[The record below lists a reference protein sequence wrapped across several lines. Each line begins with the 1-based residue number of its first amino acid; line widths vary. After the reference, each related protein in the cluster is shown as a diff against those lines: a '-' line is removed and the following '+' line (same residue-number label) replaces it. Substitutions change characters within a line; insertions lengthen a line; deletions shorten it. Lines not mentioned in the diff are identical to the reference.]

1 MGSGKTPDTEVLVA
15 GAGPVGLTAAHELA
29 RRGVRVRVV
38 DRAEG
43 PAVTSRATATHA
55 RALEVY
61 HQMGVLEDVL
71 RLGRRV
77 EKFTMHQRG
86 RALAQLDA
94 DFSRLP
100 TRFPFTLQIDQ
111 VLTEQVLRAH
121 VRDLGVKIEWGV
133 GLEQVTSHDDHA
145 AVTLRRADGTA
156 ERLTV
161 PWLIGADGAHS
172 TVRRALGI
180 DLVGENNETWLTADA
195 VLDTD
200 LPPDSLHW
208 MHTGHGTILMV
219 PFPEPGK
226 WRLLDTVDVDR
237 ADEPEVIAE
246 RFTQKIARGTG
257 RALTVRELTWV
268 SVFTIRQRMIR
279 TMRSGRCFLAGDAAH
294 VHSPASGQ
302 GMNTGV
308 QDAHNLAWKLAAVVH
323 GHAAEALLDSY
334 SAERVPVGEKLL
346 MSTKTATSLV
356 ALQNAAARV
365 LLPAGLGLLDAV
377 RPVRRKVERK
387 VQRVMSGL
395 ALAYPDSP
403 LTFAAQRPDGIA
415 PGARVGCTARTER
428 DSAGW
433 RALCEEFT
441 DPRWVLLVRPS
452 AGASPAGRA
461 ALERIDRRYGAEVRV
476 RTVGASGCA
485 PGPHP
490 LADPDGALWRGLGVP
505 DPGYALVRPDGYL
518 AAKGGLGAADELE
531 HLLRRVH
538 LLPGDEGADAHPAGD
553 GPGAVV

>member
-1 MGSGKTPDTEVLVA
+1 MGSWKTPDTEVLVT

-29 RRGVRVRVV
+29 RRGVRVRLV
-38 DRAEG
+38 DRADG

-77 EKFTMHQRG
+77 DKFTMHQRG
-86 RALAQLDA
+86 RARARLDA

-111 VLTEQVLRAH
+111 VLTEQVLRER

-133 GLEQVTSHDDHA
+133 GLEEAGSHDDHVS
-145 AVTLRRADGTA
+145 VTLRHADGTA
-156 ERLTV
+156 EKLSV
-161 PWLIGADGAHS
+161 PWLVGADGAHS

-180 DLVGENNETWLTADA
+180 ELVGENNETWLTADA
-195 VLDTD
+195 ALDTD

-208 MHTGHGTILMV
+208 MHTGKGTILMV

-226 WRLLDTVDVDR
+226 WRLLDTVDVDH
-237 ADEPEVIAE
+237 ADRPDVIAE
-246 RFTQKIARGTG
+246 RFARKITRGTG
-257 RALTVRELTWV
+257 RTTTVRELTWV

-323 GHAAEALLDSY
+323 GRADDALLDSY

-346 MSTKTATSLV
+346 MSTKTATGLV
-356 ALQNAAARV
+356 ALQNAAAPV
-365 LLPAGLGLLDAV
+365 LLPVGLGFLDAV
-377 RPVRRKVERK
+377 RPVRRQVERK

-395 ALAYPDSP
+395 ALDYPDSP
-403 LTFAAQRPDGIA
+403 LTVAAERSDGIA
-415 PGARVGCTARTER
+415 PGARVGCTAETARA
-428 DSAGW
+428 SAGW

-441 DPRWVLLVRPS
+441 DPRWTLLVRPTAS
-452 AGASPAGRA
+452 AGHGD
-461 ALERIDRRYGAEVRV
+461 LERIGRRFGAEVSL
-476 RTVGASGCA
+476 RTVGGGDPA

-490 LADPDGALWRGLGVP
+490 LADPDGALWRALGAP

-518 AAKGGLGAADELE
+518 AAKGELAAADELE
-531 HLLRRVH
+531 RLLRRVH
-538 LLPGDEGADAHPAGD
+538 LVPGDGGRGDA
-553 GPGAVV
+553 